1 MTSRGQVQTS
11 MSSLELL
18 GLPDTPGVNSHS
30 HILCRRLPPR
40 RHGQDGYSEC
50 PKVVQGCGW
59 WPAALQSRPW
69 TQPSS
74 HTLLQVKQR
83 PETAGADKQ
92 KHLSQTLT
100 LTQSRGLLLGL
111 GGGGRREGTGKSLP
125 SQHGETLQSLVSK
138 GSRWGADKFL
148 LLKGKITSLTIRIV
162 LY

>member
-11 MSSLELL
+11 MSSLESL
-18 GLPDTPGVNSHS
+18 GLPDTPSVHSHS

-40 RHGQDGYSEC
+40 RHGQDGYNEC

-59 WPAALQSRPW
+59 WPAALQSRPR

-83 PETAGADKQ
+83 PETAGADEQ

-111 GGGGRREGTGKSLP
+111 GSRERGKGQGSP
-125 SQHGETLQSLVSK
+125 SHLNMEK
-138 GSRWGADKFL
+138 HCRAWFL
-148 LLKGKITSLTIRIV
+148 RAVGDV
-162 LY
+162 LINSSSWKARSHL